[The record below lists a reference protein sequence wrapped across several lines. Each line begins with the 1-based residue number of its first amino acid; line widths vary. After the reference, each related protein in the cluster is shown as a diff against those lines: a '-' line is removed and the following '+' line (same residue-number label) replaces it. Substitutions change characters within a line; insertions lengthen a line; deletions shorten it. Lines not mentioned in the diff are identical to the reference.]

1 MVTWIILTY
10 FQSISTLRMTDD
22 VHTGPRSIKIVGI
35 AGSLRRQSLNRGL
48 LAAARELAPDG
59 VDLQIH
65 DLADIPLYNG
75 DIEKEGIPEPVI
87 RFAEA
92 IAHSDALLV
101 VTPEYNGGIPGV
113 LKNALDWASR
123 SSVGSPLRSKPVGI
137 MGVSPGRFATARAQ
151 EQLKLTLLATK
162 SNIFLGA
169 GVALGQAGDKFES
182 GILVDPATRDFVG
195 SYLGRFAEWI
205 RQGLDHTS
213 IAGTPTQTVRM
224 AS

>member
-1 MVTWIILTY
+1 
-10 FQSISTLRMTDD
+10 MTDD
-22 VHTGPRSIKIVGI
+22 VQTTPRPIKIVGI

-59 VDLQIH
+59 IDLQIH
-65 DLADIPLYNG
+65 DLADIPMYNG
-75 DIEKEGIPEPVI
+75 DVEKEGIPAPVI

-92 IAHSDALLV
+92 IANADALLV

-123 SSVGSPLRSKPVGI
+123 STVGSPLLSKPVGI

-169 GVALGQAGDKFES
+169 GLALGQAADKFES
-182 GILVDPATRDFVG
+182 GILVDPATKDFVG

-205 RQGLDHTS
+205 RQSLDHTS
-213 IAGTPTQTVRM
+213 IEGLPAQTTPV